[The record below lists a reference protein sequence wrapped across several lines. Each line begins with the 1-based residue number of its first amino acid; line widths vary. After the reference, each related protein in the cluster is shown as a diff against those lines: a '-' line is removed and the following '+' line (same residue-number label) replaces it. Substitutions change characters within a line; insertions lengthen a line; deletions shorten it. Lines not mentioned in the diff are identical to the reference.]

1 MPTTSRRNGGSQAA
15 KSHAPS
21 AMPHPPSPPPNSL
34 SRPVRF
40 DLSPYL
46 LLIYPIVLTL
56 GSLYATVSPTA
67 SSATQASALTPGV
80 ASELNNP
87 ATRHPV
93 NYFAS
98 KHNLLNLY
106 FVKIHWFWT
115 TLAFALVAY
124 ITHATRPKDKTSSG
138 TLPRWV
144 QAALRYL
151 VVTMIWI
158 GTTQWLFGPPLIDRS
173 FTLTGGRCEA
183 LPAKIGESGRPD
195 VSAIVTSIA
204 CKAVG
209 GKWKGGHDISGHV
222 FILILS
228 SAFLVLELYVSDA
241 LSPHSHVSP
250 RAAAIV
256 AHDTTDEEKR
266 ELGGWESDTQAKI
279 RLWTRYFVWT
289 VVGLDLWMLLMTA
302 VWFHTWLEKFSGL
315 LISVSAIWAVY
326 FLPASLP
333 AWRAIVGPV

>member
-1 MPTTSRRNGGSQAA
+1 MPSTSRRNGSSQAA

-21 AMPHPPSPPPNSL
+21 TMLHPPSPPPIHS
-34 SRPVRF
+34 SRSVRF
-40 DLSPYL
+40 GPSPYL
-46 LLIYPIVLTL
+46 LLIYPIILVL

-67 SSATQASALTPGV
+67 TQVGALTPGV

-87 ATRHPV
+87 TARHPI

-98 KHNLLNLY
+98 KHNSLNLY
-106 FVKIHWFWT
+106 FVKIGWFWT

-124 ITHATRPKDKTSSG
+124 TTHAMGGKDTASSS
-138 TLPRWV
+138 TLPRWL
-144 QAALRYL
+144 QATLRYL
-151 VVTMIWI
+151 VVTTTWI
-158 GTTQWLFGPPLIDRS
+158 VTTQWLFGPPLIDRS

-183 LPAKIGESGRPD
+183 LPAEIGESGRLD
-195 VSAIVTSIA
+195 VSTIVTSIA

-222 FILILS
+222 FMLVLS
-228 SAFLVLELYVSDA
+228 SAFLFLELYVSDA

-250 RAAAIV
+250 RAAAAV
-256 AHDTTDEEKR
+256 ARDTTDEEKR
-266 ELGGWESDTQAKI
+266 EIGGWESDTQAKI

-289 VVGLDLWMLLMTA
+289 IVGLDLWMLLMTA
-302 VWFHTWLEKFSGL
+302 VWFHTWLEKLSGL
-315 LISVSAIWAVY
+315 LISVSVIWAVY

-333 AWRAIVGPV
+333 AWHAIVGPV